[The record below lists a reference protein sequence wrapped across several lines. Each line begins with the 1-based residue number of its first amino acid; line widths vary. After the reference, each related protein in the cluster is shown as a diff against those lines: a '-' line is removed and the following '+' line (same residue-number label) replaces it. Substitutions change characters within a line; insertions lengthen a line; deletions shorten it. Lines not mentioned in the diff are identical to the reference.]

1 MTRRLTSLYTDGLK
15 AHDRVLTLAPVTL
28 LVGANGAGKS
38 EALISLHLLARGRA
52 PGVEATDDGVMRL
65 ASGDAVL
72 VRGTFD
78 DGTVMSRGWARDD
91 RGSIRRSGTLCG
103 PDGRSALPSG
113 ASLAQALGAIGLA
126 LGGSSDVWTPD
137 ALLTMPEARL
147 RARLLALVGGLPEP
161 GAELRGLV
169 PAGEAGETPDA
180 WRGRALAYLA
190 DRLAKARA
198 AARQA
203 HAAHVAAVEAADDTP
218 AMASI
223 ASLQQSLATL
233 RAELADAQALADL
246 RRQLASLPA
255 EGPNVDVEALRA
267 AVDQAATALT
277 AAEDAEAEDPS
288 TDEDWTRLDAAA
300 RTLAD
305 ARRDTDGTAD
315 EADVDLAEADVALAR
330 SADEGA
336 RAPVQ
341 NIHAALAEGR
351 ARATMLRQPFDSAI
365 SHCPDCDCDLAAAF
379 AGLAEAAEG
388 AVADLELMAA
398 EAEAQAA
405 ATGVRLRTA
414 REALRRAE
422 WGNAAR
428 MLLAEVWPV
437 VERVERGRTLA
448 RARRAAQATHQAAV
462 DALTDALRTMRE
474 AALAVDLRSR
484 IDAMP
489 PARDP
494 DAIETEIRTVEQLLA
509 TAGAV
514 AELKARAISTE
525 GEAADAAHDVEGWVD
540 ALAAVRTWE
549 VEALTATR
557 AQLEAPLSA
566 SMGAPVAIELVD
578 ARGGEACRLTVG
590 GVDVAGLST
599 GERTR
604 FLGALLV
611 LLAEHTPG
619 WRVVLLDGIETVSL
633 EYREALL
640 AALVAAYRAGRVDQ
654 VLVAGC
660 PDTVPEVEGV
670 HVVRLAARAQ
680 EVAA

>member
-1 MTRRLTSLYTDGLK
+1 MSRLVSLYTDGLK

-52 PGVEATDDGVMRL
+52 PGVEATDEGVMRL
-65 ASGDAVL
+65 ASGDTVL
-72 VRGTFD
+72 VRGTFA
-78 DGTVMSRGWARDD
+78 DGSVMSRGWARDEE
-91 RGSIRRSGTLCG
+91 GKVRRSGTLCG
-103 PDGRSALPSG
+103 PDGRSALPPG
-113 ASLAQALGAIGLA
+113 TSLVQTLGAIGLA

-137 ALLTMPEARL
+137 ALLTLPEARL

-161 GAELRGLV
+161 GPELRGLV
-169 PAGEAGETPDA
+169 PAGDASETPDT
-180 WRGRALAYLA
+180 WRARALAYLSE
-190 DRLAKARA
+190 RLTKARA

-203 HAAHVAAVEAADDTP
+203 HAAHVAAVEAADDAP
-218 AMASI
+218 AMESV
-223 ASLQQSLATL
+223 ASLQRSLATL
-233 RAELADAQALADL
+233 RAELADAQALADM
-246 RRQLASLPA
+246 RRQLATLPA
-255 EGPNVDVEALRA
+255 EAPYVDVEGLRA
-267 AVDQAATALT
+267 EVDATTRALSAAIG
-277 AAEDAEAEDPS
+277 AEDEDPA
-288 TDEDWTRLDAAA
+288 TDDDWTRLDAAA
-300 RTLAD
+300 RSLAD

-315 EADVDLAEADVALAR
+315 EADVDLAEADVALAQ

-336 RAPVQ
+336 RAARDRLV
-341 NIHAALAEGR
+341 AALAEGR
-351 ARATMLRQPFDSAI
+351 ARVALLRQPSPVT
-365 SHCPDCDCDLAAAF
+365 HCPDCDCDLTAALTS
-379 AGLAEAAEG
+379 LAAAAEG
-388 AVADLELMAA
+388 AVADLELVAA

-405 ATGVRLRTA
+405 ATGARLRLA
-414 REALRRAE
+414 REALKRAE

-428 MLLAEVWPV
+428 LLLAEVWPV
-437 VERVERGRTLA
+437 VERIERGRTLA
-448 RARRAAQATHQAAV
+448 RARRTAQAEHQAAV
-462 DALTDALRTMRE
+462 DALADGLRTMRE

-484 IDAMP
+484 IDVMP

-494 DAIETEIRTVEQLLA
+494 DAIETEIRTVEGLLV

-514 AELKARAISTE
+514 AELRARAVSTE
-525 GEAADAAHDVEGWVD
+525 GEAADAARAVEGWVD

-557 AQLEAPLSA
+557 AQLEAPLSVA
-566 SMGAPVAIELVD
+566 MGAPVAIELVD
-578 ARGGEACRLTVG
+578 ARGGDACRLTVG

-633 EYREALL
+633 EYRGALL
-640 AALVAAYRAGRVDQ
+640 AALVEAHRAGRVDQ

-660 PDTVPEVEGV
+660 PDIVPEVDGV
-670 HVVRLAARAQ
+670 TVVRLAAPAQ
-680 EVAA
+680 AVAA

>member
-1 MTRRLTSLYTDGLK
+1 MSRRLVSLYTDGLK
-15 AHDRVLTLAPVTL
+15 AHDRVLTLTPVTL
-28 LVGANGAGKS
+28 LVGGNGAGKS
-38 EALISLHLLARGRA
+38 EVLTALHLLARGRA

-65 ASGDAVL
+65 ASGNAVL
-72 VRGTFD
+72 VRGTFA
-78 DGTVMSRGWARDD
+78 DGAVMSRGWARDEE
-91 RGSIRRSGTLCG
+91 GKVRRSGTLCG
-103 PDGRSALPSG
+103 PDGRSALPAG
-113 ASLAQALGAIGLA
+113 ASLAQTLGAIGLA
-126 LGGSSDVWTPD
+126 LDGASDVWTPD

-161 GAELRGLV
+161 GPELRGLV
-169 PAGEAGETPDA
+169 PAGDASESPDA
-180 WRGRALAYLA
+180 WRSRALTYLA

-198 AARQA
+198 ASRQA
-203 HAAHVAAVEAADDTP
+203 QAAHVAAVEAADDTL

-246 RRQLASLPA
+246 RRQLAALPA
-255 EGPNVDVEALRA
+255 KGPDVDVEGLRA
-267 AVDQAATALT
+267 EVDAATKVLSA
-277 AAEDAEAEDPS
+277 AIGAEDEDPA
-288 TDEDWTRLDAAA
+288 TDDDWTRLDAAA
-300 RTLAD
+300 RSLAD

-315 EADVDLAEADVALAR
+315 EADVDLAEADVALAQ

-336 RAPVQ
+336 RAARDRVV
-341 NIHAALAEGR
+341 AALAEGR
-351 ARATMLRQPFDSAI
+351 ARVALLRQPSPVT
-365 SHCPDCDCDLAAAF
+365 HCPDCDCDLTAA
-379 AGLAEAAEG
+379 LATLAAAAEG
-388 AVADLELMAA
+388 AVADLELVAA

-405 ATGVRLRTA
+405 ATGVRLRLA

-422 WGNAAR
+422 WGNACR
-428 MLLAEVWPV
+428 VLLAEVWPV
-437 VERVERGRTLA
+437 VERIERGRALA
-448 RARRAAQATHQAAV
+448 RARRAAQAEHQAAV

-484 IDAMP
+484 IEAMP
-489 PARDP
+489 PAREP
-494 DAIETEIRTVEQLLA
+494 DAIETEIRAVEGLLA

-525 GEAADAAHDVEGWVD
+525 GEAADAARAVEGWVD
-540 ALAAVRTWE
+540 ALTAVRAWE

-611 LLAEHTPG
+611 VLAENTSG

-633 EYREALL
+633 EYRAELL
-640 AALVAAYRAGRVDQ
+640 AALVAAHRAGRVDQ

-660 PDTVPEVEGV
+660 PDVVPEVEGV
-670 HVVRLAARAQ
+670 IVVRLAARAQ